1 MAEDCDKQVEVK
13 QDSEFSFLYGVLF
26 LAFENQTGCQLFDVE
41 KVDVSY
47 DGFG

>member
-1 MAEDCDKQVEVK
+1 MEEDCDKQVEVR

-26 LAFENQTGCQLFDVE
+26 LAFENQTGCQLFFSIDAC
-41 KVDVSY
+41 Y